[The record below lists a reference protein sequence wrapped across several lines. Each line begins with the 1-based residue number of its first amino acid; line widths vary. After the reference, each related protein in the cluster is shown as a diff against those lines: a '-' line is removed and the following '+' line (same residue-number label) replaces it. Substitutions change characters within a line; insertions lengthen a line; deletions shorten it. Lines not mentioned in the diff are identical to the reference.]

1 MTSRE
6 RVLKAFRK
14 LPRNPDRAPLQ
25 FDCAQPLLEHFSKT
39 LDVPLNYTH
48 NMYEDVTYRIS
59 GNEIKLALGSDIIV
73 TGAGRPTGYTPQIQ
87 ADGSWFN
94 EYGMRMKP
102 GELYV
107 EVVEFPLATVQTA
120 ADVAAYTFPDPH
132 AAGRYD
138 DAKELVNRYA
148 ETYFITGCLGLSIYS
163 LAQQLVGMEKLMLD
177 MAAGAEYLEPL
188 LTACTDF
195 QIEIARNLIECGVD
209 AIWVGD
215 DFGSQNNLLFSP
227 RMFRKLLRHHYIRL
241 VNTVKEANPD
251 ILVILHSDGAV
262 RKLLPDIAEIGF
274 DVFNPIQPGVPGL
287 DPQEVKNEFGNRLMF
302 WGGIDLSP
310 AVSEKDLEIEI
321 QEKFRVLG
329 QERGYVI
336 APAHIVQA
344 DVPPERV
351 EKFVELCLK
360 HGKYV

>member
-1 MTSRE
+1 MTPRE
-6 RVLKAFRK
+6 RVLKAFKK
-14 LPRNPDRAPLQ
+14 LDGHPDRVPLQ
-25 FDCAQPLLEHFSKT
+25 FDLSQQLLEHFSAK

-48 NMYEDVTYRIS
+48 NLYEDVTYRIS
-59 GNEIKLALGSDIIV
+59 GNEIKLALGSDIVV
-73 TGAGRPTGYTPQIQ
+73 TGAGRPIGYTPQIQ
-87 ADGSWFN
+87 EDGSWFN

-102 GELYV
+102 GELYI
-107 EVVEFPLATVQTA
+107 EVVEFPLAAAQTA
-120 ADVAAYTFPDPH
+120 ADIAAYTFPDPN

-138 DAKELVNRYA
+138 DTKNLVDRYA

-177 MAAGAEYLEPL
+177 MAAGAEYLESL
-188 LTACTDF
+188 FTACTEF
-195 QIEIARNLIECGVD
+195 QLDIALNLIRSGVD

-227 RMFRKLLRHHYIRL
+227 RMFRKLLKHHYVRL
-241 VNTVKEANPD
+241 VETIKETNPD

-262 RKLLPDIAEIGF
+262 RKLLPDIVEIGF

-287 DPQEVKNEFGNRLMF
+287 EPQEVKDEFGDRLMF

-310 AVSEKDLEIEI
+310 AVGDNELEAEI
-321 QEKFRVLG
+321 QEKFRILG
-329 QERGYVI
+329 REWGYVI

-344 DVPPERV
+344 DVLPERV
-351 EKFVELCLK
+351 EKFVEFCLK
-360 HGKYV
+360 HGKYS